1 MKNRKTVEAVIAPP
15 PPHMVG
21 DGFRVHNFFPNSRLI
36 DKKRMSPFFLLDY
49 NSKVEFSP
57 TDHPRGVGVHPHRGF
72 ETVTIA
78 YHGRVAHHDSAGN
91 SGVIGEGDVQWMT
104 AASGLL
110 HKEYHEEEFSRQG
123 GLFQMVQL
131 WVNLPA
137 KYKMTP
143 PKYQEITHAIMG
155 TYKLPSQKG
164 VVEIIAGEYN
174 GVKGPATTFTP
185 IHVYNARLKKDAEVE
200 LDFPAN
206 FNTGIL
212 LVEGSATIN
221 EKAVSADHFILFK
234 NDGESIQ
241 IKASEDAVLLVLSG
255 KPIDEPIAQYGPF
268 LMNTWQELE
277 QAIDDVNAGK
287 FGVLED

>member
-155 TYKLPSQKG
+155 KYELPSEKG
-164 VVEIIAGEYN
+164 VVEIIAGEYK
-174 GVKGPATTFTP
+174 GVKGPASTFTP
-185 IHVYNARLKKDAEVE
+185 IHVYNARLKKGAEVE
-200 LDFPAN
+200 LGFPAN

-212 LVEGSATIN
+212 SVEGSATIN
-221 EKAVSADHFILFK
+221 EKAVPADHFILFK

-255 KPIDEPIAQYGPF
+255 EPIDEPIAQYGPF

>member
-123 GLFQMVQL
+123 GFFQMAQL

-155 TYKLPSQKG
+155 KYELPSEKG
-164 VVEIIAGEYN
+164 VVEIIAGEYK
-174 GVKGPATTFTP
+174 GVKGPASTFTP
-185 IHVYNARLKKDAEVE
+185 IHVYNARLKKGAEVE
-200 LDFPAN
+200 LGFPAN

-212 LVEGSATIN
+212 SVEGSATIN
-221 EKAVSADHFILFK
+221 EKSVLADHFILFK

-255 KPIDEPIAQYGPF
+255 EPIDEPIAQYGPF

>member
-123 GLFQMVQL
+123 GFFQMAQL

-155 TYKLPSQKG
+155 KYELPSEKG
-164 VVEIIAGEYN
+164 VVEIIAGEYK
-174 GVKGPATTFTP
+174 GVKGPASTFTP
-185 IHVYNARLKKDAEVE
+185 IHVYNARLKKGAEVE
-200 LDFPAN
+200 LGFPAN

-212 LVEGSATIN
+212 SVEGSATIN
-221 EKAVSADHFILFK
+221 EKAVLADHFILFK

-255 KPIDEPIAQYGPF
+255 EPIDEPIAQYGPF